1 MARHRRHSAS
11 RPTPAFPGEHARVR
25 AVAAALIAEWD
36 GWQAGPDYRPR
47 LADPVRPQ
55 IESLRAALADPD
67 PDQFTTAVAALLA
80 GVPMPSAAQAVR
92 ATTEQLRR
100 TAYPPT
106 DHSPHP
112 PPFG

>member
-1 MARHRRHSAS
+1 MARHRRHPAG
-11 RPTPAFPGEHARVR
+11 RPAPQFPGDHGLVR

-47 LADPVRPQ
+47 LADPVRAQ

-67 PDQFTTAVAALLA
+67 PGRFSTAVAALLA
-80 GVPMPSAAQAVR
+80 GVPMPSAAPAVQ
-92 ATTEQLRR
+92 ATTERLRR
-100 TAYPPT
+100 TAYPPIN
-106 DHSPHP
+106 HSPHP